1 MGYNSGMLNLTPI
14 QRRFLRA
21 QAHGLRPIVM
31 IGQSGLTEA
40 VKKEIDSRLRFHEL
54 MKIKLADDDRE
65 ARNQILDNICNELVA
80 APVQQIGK
88 ILVVYRPA
96 VEPKLTLPV

>member
-31 IGQSGLTEA
+31 IGQSGLTDA
-40 VKKEIDSRLRFHEL
+40 VKNEILSSLRHHEL
-54 MKIKLADDDRE
+54 MKIKVDSDDRE